1 MGRIVSIDY
10 GTKRVGLAVTDPL
23 QIFATGL
30 DVVHSKDIIEFLLSY
45 DKKEGIESFV
55 VGHAKKVDNTDSDSM
70 QHINPFV
77 NKLRKLFPD
86 KNIEMIDERF
96 TSVIAQ
102 KAILD
107 AGIKK
112 MARRNKER
120 VDLVSAV
127 LILQTFLEKRS
138 NLL

>member
-10 GTKRVGLAVTDPL
+10 GTKRVGLAVTDPM
-23 QIFATGL
+23 QIIATGL
-30 DVVHSKDIIEFLLSY
+30 DVVHSKDIVDFLIEY
-45 DKKEGIESFV
+45 DKNENIESFV
-55 VGHAKKVDNTDSDSM
+55 VGHAKKIDNTDSDSM
-70 QHINPFV
+70 KHIVPFV
-77 NKLRKLFPD
+77 NRLKKVFPA
-86 KNIEMIDERF
+86 KKIEMIDERF

-102 KAILD
+102 RAIID

-127 LILQTFLEKRS
+127 LILQTYLEKRN

>member
-23 QIFATGL
+23 QIIATGL
-30 DVVHSKDIIEFLLSY
+30 DVVHSKDIIEFLQSY
-45 DKKEGIESFV
+45 DKANNIESFV
-55 VGHAKKVDNTDSDSM
+55 VGHAKKIDNTDSDSM
-70 QHINPFV
+70 RHIIPFV
-77 NKLRKLFPD
+77 KKLKKTFPE
-86 KNIEMIDERF
+86 KKVEMIDERF

-102 KAILD
+102 KAIID

-127 LILQTFLEKRS
+127 LILQTYLEKKS

>member
-1 MGRIVSIDY
+1 MKRIVSIDY

-23 QIFATGL
+23 QIIATKL
-30 DVVHSKDIIEFLLSY
+30 DVVHSKDVIDFLINY
-45 DKKEGIESFV
+45 NKTEGIELFV
-55 VGHAKKVDNTDSDSM
+55 VGEAKKLDNTNSDSM
-70 QHINPFV
+70 KHIIPFV
-77 NKLRKLFPD
+77 NRLKKVFPD
-86 KNIEMIDERF
+86 INVEMIDERF

-102 KAILD
+102 QAIIA
-107 AGIKK
+107 AGVKK

-127 LILQTFLEKRS
+127 LILQTYLEKRN

>member
-23 QIFATGL
+23 QIIATGL
-30 DVVHSKDIIEFLLSY
+30 DVVHSKDIIEFLKSY
-45 DKKEGIESFV
+45 NEKNNIESFV
-55 VGHAKKVDNTDSDSM
+55 VGHAKKINNTDSDSM
-70 QHINPFV
+70 KHIIPFV
-77 NKLRKLFPD
+77 NKLKKTFPE
-86 KNIEMIDERF
+86 KKIEMIDERF

-102 KAILD
+102 KAIID

-112 MARRNKER
+112 MQRRNKER

-127 LILQTFLEKRS
+127 LILQTYLEKRS